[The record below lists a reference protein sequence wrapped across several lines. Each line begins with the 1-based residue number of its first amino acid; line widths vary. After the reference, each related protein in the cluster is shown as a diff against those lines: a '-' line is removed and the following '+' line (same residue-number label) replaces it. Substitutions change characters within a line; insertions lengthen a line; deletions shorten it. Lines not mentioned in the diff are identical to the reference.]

1 MTIRESLEKIL
12 QSEEVFGVLFY
23 EIFFERVPEA
33 EAHFDGID
41 MRRQA
46 LMLTMALTVI
56 EQYHSKSFA
65 AVEQYLQLLGS
76 RHNDRS
82 IPRDMYPKWSESML
96 VALARFHGD
105 EWTEELAGQ
114 WAEAL
119 DSATSIMFRGYE
131 RRMGI

>member
-1 MTIRESLEKIL
+1 MEIHESLERIL
-12 QSEEVFGVLFY
+12 ESEELFGSLFY
-23 EIFFERVPEA
+23 EVFFQQYPEA
-33 EAHFDGID
+33 AAHFDGID

-56 EQYHSKSFA
+56 EQYYSKSYS

-76 RHNDRS
+76 RHSDRS

-96 VALARFHGD
+96 TALERFHGD
-105 EWTEELAGQ
+105 TWDEVLAGQ
-114 WAEAL
+114 WREAL
-119 DSATSIMFRGYE
+119 DQASRVMFRGYE